1 MQIADDAM
9 QVLQQYTWAGNVREL
24 ANLVERL
31 VVTRPNG
38 VVRACNL
45 PWPIV
50 EHNET
55 PSADPGAI
63 SDTLQAAS
71 GLHTSLPS
79 DGLDLKQHLA
89 EIEQNMIQQALRD
102 ADGVVQ
108 RAAEILG
115 VGRTTLVEKIRRYEL
130 NSPENDSG

>member
-1 MQIADDAM
+1 MA
-9 QVLQQYTWAGNVREL
+9 VLQQYRWAGNVREL
-24 ANLVERL
+24 ANLIERL
-31 VVTRPNG
+31 VVIKPNG
-38 VVRACNL
+38 VVTASNL

-50 EHNET
+50 EHEDSLLPGVEIIAGDVET
-55 PSADPGAI
+55 APA
-63 SDTLQAAS
+63 
-71 GLHTSLPS
+71 GLHTSLPT

-89 EIEQNMIQQALRD
+89 EIEQKMIQEALTE

-130 NSPENDSG
+130 NTPDKNTG